1 MNLFEVGYLGTS
13 GAWKRVPVKKETTY
27 RRHRHAGEVVLLGF
41 LFMGSLKARVSQMI
55 TNRLGLDD
63 LVSSR
68 VEKRLAVQRREQEKY
83 QKREEG
89 RSQKY
94 FDQLKTLA
102 SDQDKRLRKIER
114 RLATSTENLKE
125 LTKLQKSSAKVF
137 ENLDRRMQLISRV
150 RHYDQ
155 LTAEIEGFETRYPL
169 PAVAAHVN
177 GAVSEAHLLTDPCPH
192 VVINDILPTEMY
204 EAISR
209 ELPPLEFWRQGQS
222 GRDNWT
228 VGEDN
233 APVKQEAAWSF
244 MNDVVASRVVMPAL
258 VDKFDEYW
266 PSTEPD
272 ENGARA
278 SSVKVGCKMYDGR
291 LMLRRP
297 GYSLEP
303 HVDPRRSMLTVLM
316 YMGTSSGSDEYGTKL
331 FTSDRDLPAKYS
343 GIYYPLREGAACAL
357 AKSVPCRRNS
367 MLVFASRFG
376 IHGADIPS
384 DVQPATLMR
393 YTYHFFVGIKKDKID
408 KKAVSHDSPDMH

>member
-1 MNLFEVGYLGTS
+1 
-13 GAWKRVPVKKETTY
+13 
-27 RRHRHAGEVVLLGF
+27 
-41 LFMGSLKARVSQMI
+41 MGSLKARVAQMI
-55 TNRLGLDD
+55 TAGFGLND
-63 LVSSR
+63 LVASR
-68 VEKRLAVQRREQEKY
+68 VDKRLAVQRRDQEKY

-89 RSQKY
+89 RSQKH
-94 FDQLKTLA
+94 FEQLKTLVT
-102 SDQDKRLRKIER
+102 DQDKRLRQIER

-125 LTKLQKSSAKVF
+125 LAKFQKSSAKGF
-137 ENLDRRMQLISRV
+137 ESLDRRVQLIGRV

-155 LTAEIEGFETRYPL
+155 LTVEIEGFEARYPL
-169 PAVAAHVN
+169 SDVAAHVN
-177 GAVSEAHLLTDPCPH
+177 TAISRALLLTDPCPH

-204 EAISR
+204 EAISG
-209 ELPPLEFWRQGQS
+209 ELPPLEFWRQGQA

-233 APVKQEAAWSF
+233 APVKPEAAWSF

-258 VDKFDEYW
+258 VDKFEEYW
-266 PSTEPD
+266 PSNMPD
-272 ENGARA
+272 ENGEKT
-278 SSVKVGCKMYDGR
+278 SSVKAGYKMYDGR

-303 HVDPRRSMLTVLM
+303 HVDPRRSMLTALM
-316 YMGTSSGSDEYGTKL
+316 YMGTSSGSDDHGTKL

-343 GIYYPLREGAACAL
+343 GIYYPLREGAGCTL

-384 DVQPATLMR
+384 DVEPSTLTR
-393 YTYHFFVGIKKDKID
+393 YTYHFFVGIKKA

>member
-1 MNLFEVGYLGTS
+1 MENAAY
-13 GAWKRVPVKKETTY
+13 KRHGHG
-27 RRHRHAGEVVLLGF
+27 REVVLLGF
-41 LFMGSLKARVSQMI
+41 LFMGSLKAKVAQII
-55 TNRLGLDD
+55 TNQLGLDD
-63 LVSSR
+63 LVASR
-68 VEKRLAVQRREQEKY
+68 VEKRLAVQRREQGKY
-83 QKREEG
+83 QKKEEV

-94 FDQLKTLA
+94 FEQLKTLA
-102 SDQDKRLRKIER
+102 SDQDKRLRQIER
-114 RLATSTENLKE
+114 RLATSSESLKE
-125 LTKLQKSSAKVF
+125 LAKLQKSSAKFF
-137 ENLDRRMQLISRV
+137 ESLDRRVQLISRV

-155 LTAEIEGFETRYPL
+155 LSGEIEGFEARYPISD
-169 PAVAAHVN
+169 VAAHVN
-177 GAVSEAHLLTDPCPH
+177 RAVSGAHLLIDPCPH

-204 EAISR
+204 ESISS
-209 ELPPLEFWRQGQS
+209 ELPPLEFWRRGQS

-233 APVKQEAAWSF
+233 APVRAEAAWSF

-258 VDKFDEYW
+258 VEKFDQYW
-266 PSTEPD
+266 PSTKPGELG
-272 ENGARA
+272 EG
-278 SSVKVGCKMYDGR
+278 SSTVKVDCKMYDGR

-343 GIYYPLREGAACAL
+343 GIYYPLREGAACTL

-384 DVQPATLMR
+384 DVEPSTLKR
-393 YTYHFFVGIKKDKID
+393 YTYHFFVGIKKDK
-408 KKAVSHDSPDMH
+408 KAASHGNPDMH